1 MWQKANSAKKKHN
14 RHKFWI
20 FDIKVPLS
28 KIIIYKLI
36 IFLRWVNEISL
47 RKIIEILI
55 GEWLE
60 WKGLSKK
67 MNKLI
72 KCVKIRKACLEWN

>member
-1 MWQKANSAKKKHN
+1 MESVVLYHWKNLLKFKLERCRKA
-14 RHKFWI
+14 
-20 FDIKVPLS
+20 PL
-28 KIIIYKLI
+28 
-36 IFLRWVNEISL
+36 FL

-72 KCVKIRKACLEWN
+72 KCVKIRKACLEWNKLGRKVNK